1 MLSFHSLGEIIKK
14 LLAPL
19 ALSALLLTAC
29 GGGGGGG
36 AAASASK
43 NPGPTPTVDK
53 YAQTWTKT
61 YSKTTCSDW
70 LNTMTPAQQFA
81 SAADILTSVRNQ
93 LDKGTGMPSDT
104 LIKDFQAATTEY
116 CVIPSMTLADA
127 AYAVYRDGK
136 KYRP

>member
-1 MLSFHSLGEIIKK
+1 MGELIKK

-19 ALSALLLTAC
+19 ALSALFLTGC
-29 GGGGGGG
+29 GG
-36 AAASASK
+36 ATATPATKS
-43 NPGPTPTVDK
+43 PTPTPSADK
-53 YAQTWTKT
+53 YAQTWTKI

-81 SAADILTSVRNQ
+81 AAADILTSGRNKV
-93 LDKGTGMPSDT
+93 DKGTGMPSDS

-116 CVIPSMTLADA
+116 CTIPSMTLTDA
-127 AYAVYRDGK
+127 TYAVYMDGK